1 VATREKAL
9 VDVGALAD
17 FAAGECRLVEAGG
30 QEIGIV
36 RWHDGRVFA
45 IRNRCPHQ
53 GGPICA
59 GSVGP
64 KLVAEAG
71 GRLAVD
77 GDEPVITCGWHH
89 WEFEL
94 ATGRSVWN
102 ERIPRLR
109 TFPAAVADGRVL
121 VELPASS

>member
-1 VATREKAL
+1 VATRQRAL
-9 VDVGALAD
+9 VDVGALVD
-17 FAAGECRLVEAGG
+17 FPTGECRLVHVAD

-45 IRNRCPHQ
+45 IRNHCPHQ

-59 GSVGP
+59 GHVGP
-64 KLVAEAG
+64 KLVGVAG
-71 GRLAVD
+71 TGLAVVD
-77 GDEPVITCGWHH
+77 DEPVITCGWHH

-109 TFPAAVADGRVL
+109 TFPTAIADGRVL
-121 VELPASS
+121 VELRTSS